1 MFIYPCYQPNQWT
14 RTDVDIFN
22 SQVAAPVSG
31 LKTRPC
37 LTVFHSCKL
46 SYVYCSYTFVYG
58 LMPLS
63 TAFIFKWIVF
73 LSHALEWGSAAWE
86 QSSAEL
92 EDGSLGDDES
102 LLCSYINMFKHVKEG
117 TTEKKRLRRKCTKKH
132 KSCWLW
138 TAISE
143 TLFWAQT
150 GCGKGLRKLT
160 SFSKPKG
167 KVVSFTHEGRLD
179 NDVKAGKPLCTA
191 KI

>member
-1 MFIYPCYQPNQWT
+1 MPSMFIYPCYQPNQWT

-37 LTVFHSCKL
+37 LTVFHSCKW
-46 SYVYCSYTFVYG
+46 SYVYCTYTFVYG
-58 LMPLS
+58 LMTLS
-63 TAFIFKWIVF
+63 TTFIFKWIVF

-117 TTEKKRLRRKCTKKH
+117 TTEKRDWGENVLKRISPADFEQPYQRHYFEH
-132 KSCWLW
+132 K
-138 TAISE
+138 
-143 TLFWAQT
+143 QDV
-150 GCGKGLRKLT
+150 GK
-160 SFSKPKG
+160 
-167 KVVSFTHEGRLD
+167 D
-179 NDVKAGKPLCTA
+179 
-191 KI
+191 